1 VVADGSSEDARMTLE
16 DELTLLCGVCGA
28 CCDGTLFAWVDLEVG
43 ERTRRPPR
51 RLPLVR
57 EGTGM
62 VQPCEHHG
70 DDGCSI
76 YADRPAA
83 CRSYRCALYDA
94 HRDEQGAIEPRI
106 ERVEKLRAVA
116 ARVRAVVAGPS
127 DRDRG
132 LWELLERQARDDAA
146 WLQRSPELAL
156 DVAELALRM
165 RRDFGVKL
173 PSDLPASGSVE

>member
-1 VVADGSSEDARMTLE
+1 MTLDE
-16 DELTLLCGVCGA
+16 ELTRLCKVCGA
-28 CCDGTLFAWVDLEVG
+28 CCDGTLFAWVELEMS
-43 ERTRRPPR
+43 ERARQPPR

-70 DDGCSI
+70 AEGCSI
-76 YADRPAA
+76 YEDRPAA
-83 CRSYRCALYDA
+83 CRSYRCALFDR
-94 HRDEQGAIEPRI
+94 HRDERGSIETRI

-116 ARVRAVVAGPS
+116 ARVRTFIAGAN

-132 LWELLERQARDDAA
+132 LWELLQRHTEDDAA
-146 WLQRSPELAL
+146 WLQRFPELAL
-156 DVAELALRM
+156 DVAELALRL

-173 PSDLPASGSVE
+173 PSDLPASGSLE

>member
-1 VVADGSSEDARMTLE
+1 MTLE
-16 DELTLLCGVCGA
+16 EELTQLCTRCGA
-28 CCDGTLFAWVDLEVG
+28 CCDGTLFAWVELDVN
-43 ERTRRPPR
+43 ERTRHPPR

-70 DDGCSI
+70 GQGCSI
-76 YADRPAA
+76 YGDRPAA
-83 CRSYRCALYDA
+83 CRSYRCALFDR
-94 HRDEQGAIEPRI
+94 HRDERGAIEPRL

-116 ARVRAVVAGPS
+116 ARVRALIAGPD

-132 LWELLERQARDDAA
+132 LWELLQRHAQEDAA
-146 WLQRSPELAL
+146 WLQRFPELAL
-156 DVAELALRM
+156 DVAELALRL

-173 PSDLPASGSVE
+173 PSDVPAKGSLE